1 MAARVD
7 PVAVGN
13 FRRARGASAVILTL
27 AVAVL
32 AYSTITFAQNNDRVK
47 AGLALWKTAGCADCH
62 GPFADGDREDDDFPI
77 GANLRTTK
85 LDPAAL
91 KMTVRCGRA
100 GTGMPSF
107 DEEAYTTRECYG
119 RPHGT
124 RPDNLQPTAR
134 MLTLD
139 EIDAVIAYLQ
149 ARIIGR
155 GKITRGECLSYYED
169 QPDTCEDYK

>member
-1 MAARVD
+1 MAARVK

-13 FRRARGASAVILTL
+13 FKRARGASAVILTL

-32 AYSTITFAQNNDRVK
+32 AYSTIAFAQNNDGVK

-77 GANLRTTK
+77 GANLRTSK

-91 KMTVRCGRA
+91 KMTIRCGRA

-107 DEEAYTTRECYG
+107 DDGGYTTRECYG
-119 RPHGT
+119 RSS
-124 RPDNLQPTAR
+124 
-134 MLTLD
+134 ML
-139 EIDAVIAYLQ
+139 AVIKC
-149 ARIIGR
+149 R
-155 GKITRGECLSYYED
+155 TRGDNDDVLCSGALNS
-169 QPDTCEDYK
+169 P